1 MKMNKF
7 MLKMMLKMMLHPMAY
22 TCRDTNKLMLDY
34 VEGTLEPEKR
44 RKLDAHLADCAE
56 CQAFLATYRDTIRL
70 TRGALPPESEMPE
83 ELRTRLVRFL
93 KSSSG

>member
-7 MLKMMLKMMLHPMAY
+7 MLKMILKMMLHPMAY
-22 TCRDTNKLMLDY
+22 TCRDTAKLLLDY

-44 RKLDAHLADCAE
+44 RKLDAHLADCPE

-70 TRGALPPESEMPE
+70 TRGALPPESEMPP
-83 ELRTRLVRFL
+83 ELRDRLVQFL
-93 KSSSG
+93 KAN